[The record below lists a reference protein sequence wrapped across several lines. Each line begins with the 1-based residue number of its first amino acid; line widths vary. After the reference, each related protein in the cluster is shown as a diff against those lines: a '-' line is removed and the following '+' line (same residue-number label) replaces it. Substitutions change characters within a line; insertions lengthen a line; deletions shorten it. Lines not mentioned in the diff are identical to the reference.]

1 MFIWV
6 LQVTL
11 EFGGGVTKFP
21 DQFVCYTSVEL
32 IELVSNGLL
41 VSNNIAIFI
50 KVYLFVVFG
59 RFVVDNFVDAFPDF
73 LGVVDIAIE
82 IPVEVFPFIA

>member
-1 MFIWV
+1 M
-6 LQVTL
+6 

-21 DQFVCYTSVEL
+21 DQFVCYSSVEL

-59 RFVVDNFVDAFPDF
+59 SFVV
-73 LGVVDIAIE
+73 VV
-82 IPVEVFPFIA
+82 VFRVF